1 MRVVRTDTF
10 CGSIGHSAACRL
22 FVSACRVGGYVLCDK
37 LHVAIFLPVGRWPDM
52 ISARPLVRI
61 QLSIV
66 ADARRKPPCRLFTS
80 AFAVSSDSLDAAST
94 SRSYEGVNSLLKQK
108 LTDLEYSLSIRGNPS
123 RVWSQYTSL
132 VNHFGRESL
141 PLEMHQQVLRHC
153 TPPSSKLR
161 FSAARRL
168 LVGNTPRD
176 PHIHEGRFQM
186 VIRAIR
192 SMGMKPDLEDY
203 HFILEQF
210 AAVGH
215 HVGSF
220 HVYKELLHLG
230 LQPMPKT
237 FGLCFQT
244 IAHRLTLPV
253 LVIHRPRLIAETKNM
268 TAELLSDMRK
278 YGVSFTPVSLDLCM
292 RIFKETLDGNGFD
305 SLMKWAY
312 GIDLSNPDR
321 PALEYS
327 KANRKVDVGILNME
341 LPALPTIVPFSTTAL
356 NTTIDVLG
364 RLGNVSKLVQ
374 AFEVL
379 TQPLPQ
385 ASQHLFSSF
394 DDDDFGV
401 TVPVSQTFNQY
412 AEPNTGTYTLLIRHL
427 CRAGHTILARHYLL
441 QLIELDKRRRHMF
454 RHSLQTEP
462 LHKVVAPRI
471 SVNRAALLCVFGASN
486 RDKHVGLMRWLNTKL
501 PRIIKGKRSELSV
514 CQFFHKKLTRVQ
526 ALYHQQEF
534 MYSDGTPSPQTDA
547 SRPSSSTNSSLFT
560 SSLLRAV
567 PQKLSSRVRWKPSQ
581 VGTALDA
588 DLDQEP
594 TPTLSSDIK
603 PFDLNLHIELLERE
617 LRRIEQLAGRVDYI
631 LGRTIQRVKERLG
644 RRVWGEKNIY
654 LRSQNDRVK
663 ISRAQWT
670 EIVNFKPRREHPGD
684 DSLQQATPNRTRM
697 NNPMLR
703 IYRRPR
709 VRFRSY
715 SSVAVS
721 PVVGITVPLD
731 DPPTTSVSH
740 RTHGSF
746 SIWNYISSF
755 LRWR

>member
-1 MRVVRTDTF
+1 MP
-10 CGSIGHSAACRL
+10 SL
-22 FVSACRVGGYVLCDK
+22 
-37 LHVAIFLPVGRWPDM
+37 
-52 ISARPLVRI
+52 
-61 QLSIV
+61 
-66 ADARRKPPCRLFTS
+66 
-80 AFAVSSDSLDAAST
+80 VSSDSP
-94 SRSYEGVNSLLKQK
+94 VNSLLKQK

-132 VNHFGRESL
+132 VNYFGRESL

-253 LVIHRPRLIAETKNM
+253 LVIRHPRLITETKNM

-278 YGVSFTPVSLDLCM
+278 FGVPFTPISLDLCM

-327 KANRKVDVGILNME
+327 KAEDRKVDVGVLSME
-341 LPALPTIVPFSTTAL
+341 LPALPAIVPFSTTAL
-356 NTTIDVLG
+356 NTTIDMLG

-379 TQPLPQ
+379 TQPLRQ

-412 AEPNTGTYTLLIRHL
+412 AEPNTATYTLLIRHL
-427 CRAGHTILARHYLL
+427 CRAGHVILARHYLL

-454 RHSLQTEP
+454 RNSLQTKP
-462 LHKVVAPRI
+462 LYKVVAPRI
-471 SVNRAALLCVFGASN
+471 SVNRATLLCVFGASN

-501 PRIIKGKRSELSV
+501 PKIIKGKRSELSV

-526 ALYHQQEF
+526 ALHHQQES
-534 MYSDGTPSPQTDA
+534 MSSDGIPSPQIDA
-547 SRPSSSTNSSLFT
+547 LRPSSSADSSLFT

-567 PQKLSSRVRWKPSQ
+567 PQKLSSRVRWKPSK

-594 TPTLSSDIK
+594 APTLSSEIK
-603 PFDLNLHIELLERE
+603 PFNLSFHIELLERE
-617 LRRIEQLAGRVDYI
+617 LTRIEQLAGRVDYI

-644 RRVWGEKNIY
+644 RRVWGEKDIY

-663 ISRAQWT
+663 ISRARWT
-670 EIVNFKPRREHPGD
+670 EIVNFKPRREYPGD
-684 DSLQQATPNRTRM
+684 DSLQQTAPNRTRM
-697 NNPMLR
+697 GNPLLR

-721 PVVGITVPLD
+721 PGVGTTVPLN

-746 SIWNYISSF
+746 SIWNYLSSF
-755 LRWR
+755 LSWRWTFLSSMLFG

>member
-1 MRVVRTDTF
+1 MPT
-10 CGSIGHSAACRL
+10 L
-22 FVSACRVGGYVLCDK
+22 
-37 LHVAIFLPVGRWPDM
+37 
-52 ISARPLVRI
+52 
-61 QLSIV
+61 
-66 ADARRKPPCRLFTS
+66 
-80 AFAVSSDSLDAAST
+80 VSSDPPDAAST
-94 SRSYEGVNSLLKQK
+94 SRSYEGINSLLRQK
-108 LTDLEYSLSIRGNPS
+108 LTDLGYSLSIRGNPS

-132 VNHFGRESL
+132 VNYFGRESL
-141 PLEMHQQVLRHC
+141 PLDIHQQVLRQC

-230 LQPMPKT
+230 LQPKPKT
-237 FGLCFQT
+237 FGLCFQA

-253 LVIHRPRLIAETKNM
+253 LVTHHPRLIAETKNM
-268 TAELLSDMRK
+268 TAELLSDMKK
-278 YGVSFTPVSLDLCM
+278 YGVAFTPVSLDLCM
-292 RIFKETLDGNGFD
+292 RILKETLDSNGFD

-312 GIDLSNPDR
+312 GIDLLNPDR

-327 KANRKVDVGILNME
+327 NGEDRKVDVGIPNME
-341 LPALPTIVPFSTTAL
+341 LPALPAIVPFSTTAL
-356 NTTIDVLG
+356 NTTIDMLG
-364 RLGNVSKLVQ
+364 RLGNVSKLIQ

-401 TVPVSQTFNQY
+401 AVPVSQTFNQY
-412 AEPNTGTYTLLIRHL
+412 AEPNTATYTLLIRHL
-427 CRAGHTILARHYLL
+427 CQAGHVILARHYLL
-441 QLIELDKRRRHMF
+441 QLIELDKKRRHVF
-454 RHSLQTEP
+454 RTSLQTKP
-462 LHKVVAPRI
+462 LNKVAAPRI
-471 SVNRAALLCVFGASN
+471 SVNRAALLCVFGESN

-514 CQFFHKKLTRVQ
+514 CKYFRNKLTRTQ
-526 ALYHQQEF
+526 ALYYQQEF
-534 MYSDGTPSPQTDA
+534 MHSDDISTPPIGVLT
-547 SRPSSSTNSSLFT
+547 PSSSINSSTFT
-560 SSLLRAV
+560 SSLLQAV
-567 PQKLSSRVRWKPSQ
+567 PRKLSSRVRWKPSK

-588 DLDQEP
+588 DLDQETAP
-594 TPTLSSDIK
+594 ISSSEIK
-603 PFDLNLHIELLERE
+603 PINLNLHIELLERE
-617 LRRIEQLAGRVDYI
+617 LRRIEQLASQVDYI

-644 RRVWGEKNIY
+644 RRVWGARDIY
-654 LRSQNDRVK
+654 LCSKGDRVK
-663 ISRAQWT
+663 ISRARWT
-670 EIVNFKPRREHPGD
+670 EMVNFKPRRGYPGD
-684 DSLQQATPNRTRM
+684 GHGLQQTAPDRNRTGD
-697 NNPMLR
+697 PLLR
-703 IYRRPR
+703 IYRRPH

-721 PVVGITVPLD
+721 PADAATVPLT

-740 RTHGSF
+740 RTHRSF
-746 SIWNYISSF
+746 SIWIYLSSF